1 MFSRALQRI
10 RTIGGVFF
18 HHFGLHCATH
28 QIRIILVSCVVI
40 TSLFYPAL
48 DLYYSSSSHVP
59 YLSYLSYVPSLS
71 PFTSPTDFRTTTPL
85 ASHVADLDSIW
96 TPHPSLRIQDDAVS
110 RAQCRLGSSI
120 RVERILIQGGT
131 TSNDNLDSHLN
142 SKILLETFD
151 LEARLAKEL
160 SGQGVNCLKQ
170 ERGECLVIS
179 PLLFWDYDLPSLESE
194 TDIIQALSTSPN
206 VSVSSV
212 PVTPRMV
219 LAGRGTLHESTEEG
233 HYDFDFADYLVI
245 TYLFMESD
253 CLGNTEHLAWRD
265 SLSVAT
271 TDLADVTFQDA
282 EPELLALQYQPSH
295 EPTTKTFSI
304 ISTFTYLAYAFFFA
318 YVTWSMRRMHR
329 VHSRIGLT
337 FTALVEITVST
348 ITSLSVCALVGFKV
362 TMVPWELL
370 PIVIVFLGAEN
381 MFNLVDAV
389 TKTSI
394 TLAVK
399 DRIAEGLAVAGT
411 SNTLKVVSYNSILGV
426 IAVFSFGAIRQFCVF
441 AIVVLV
447 AHWFLAHT
455 FFLAVLSIDIQRLGL
470 DELLKQG
477 TGSTPVSVSPS
488 DERKVTIR
496 RTKWQTLVSHI
507 QNALRGRARTNLSLF
522 LLLAITAA
530 LYSATYSSSTPPS
543 AGNVKPR
550 RSQALA
556 RNRDAPSQAQTSHSP
571 AQDLWHVLSPNGDQ
585 LLHLRIESPAIVS
598 LKPFVYDD
606 SPEPGRGPRRAIS
619 TDSVRR
625 TRSRI
630 NPKSLFWLLKIVLL
644 PISAT
649 TGALYL
655 LLLYLLKDAELLEA
669 QRHRDEA
676 SSTKPTKEEP
686 KSLDG
691 QISFDTLPRGVEGD
705 IDLVAATKD
714 GRLIVCVSVQNE
726 VAVWWKPRAGVG
738 EMETDLGHEDEWL
751 YSTIDTGDLLLR
763 AKAASG
769 FVGSRPQVA
778 IVTAAVAADSS
789 LFALGTSVGVIGV
802 WEVGWSMD
810 GTTVNAQPLS
820 HLSLSQGTP
829 AAVKTTFVHSAPS
842 PGRNAPLPS
851 LLAVYS
857 DNQVVEWRIGS
868 SPQPLPIRPKCEGI
882 LLKSMF
888 THVYPDDRILVIFCM
903 DQGRVE
909 LAEVGTSYPL
919 LPTSV
924 VLSLGDTPDQIVVA
938 HASRVELG
946 GSSRLVLGI
955 ATSSGSISLW
965 DATLGTCIS
974 TFDDVYGAINNL
986 KISPVNPERCELCTE
1001 VAPESFSVTFSVGQ
1015 IVQFFRIYLPG
1026 DANHRCSCSR
1036 TRNAS
1041 AWDNTLLGRRSR
1053 SSSVSSLP
1061 GNLVGPSGLKS
1072 NGGSPL
1078 ASRARLATS
1087 YEAAP
1092 FPVSGHGIHSRRASE
1107 KDRESSRRMS
1117 DILTVPI
1124 PFDNFDN
1131 QITGDSVSPC
1141 TTPPAFSWHGATLV
1155 RAFADI
1161 MCERG
1166 GWDVLDGRIAGI
1178 RRRARLGNVPTNT
1191 PSTPSLIGLSAAT
1204 LERWEVWVLDP
1215 SHSNMRSSPLVALAT
1230 PIKSLDSPRSL
1241 GQAPRLPF
1249 TRVSPFVS
1257 IRSYGLAGFGNTLG
1271 LLDFSSFRCQTIMDL
1286 FLVPNNVENAVF
1298 VSSSGDPCYEII
1310 TSKTSRGEVD
1320 LMTSEIQRIVA
1331 AGDPTLAEPEDG
1343 DEAEER
1349 FMVVAEVDWK
1359 SWSNPTIVRSPI
1371 MLAGGKTRSRGES
1384 GSMKATDFL
1393 FKQKRF
1399 SRSRCFRDGGE
1410 TYCWKHGAN
1419 GFLLLHKL
1427 TKTEI
1432 ARCTVALVTHGVFAG
1447 EKKLRLTIHASVY
1460 KVNVDMIVLS
1470 FIILEKKRRDAGGD
1484 GTKLA
1489 AHDEDPQGDGCAEG
1503 GE

>member
-10 RTIGGVFF
+10 RTIGAVFF

-71 PFTSPTDFRTTTPL
+71 PFTLPTDSRTTTPL
-85 ASHVADLDSIW
+85 ASHVTDLDSIW
-96 TPHPSLRIQDDAVS
+96 TPHPSLRTQDDAVS
-110 RAQCRLGSSI
+110 RAQCRSGSSI

-131 TSNDNLDSHLN
+131 ASNENIDSHLN
-142 SKILLETFD
+142 NKILLETFD
-151 LEARLAKEL
+151 IEARLGKRL
-160 SGQGVNCLKQ
+160 SEQGMNCLKQ

-179 PLLFWDYDLPSLESE
+179 PLLFWDYDLSSLESE
-194 TDIIQALSTSPN
+194 MDIIQALSTSQN
-206 VSVSSV
+206 VTVSGV
-212 PVTPRMV
+212 LVTPRMI
-219 LAGRGTLHESTEEG
+219 LAGRGTLDESTEEDS
-233 HYDFDFADYLVI
+233 YDFDFADYLVV
-245 TYLFMESD
+245 TYLFPESD
-253 CLGNTEHLAWRD
+253 CLGNTEHASWKDL
-265 SLSVAT
+265 LSAAT
-271 TDLADVTFQDA
+271 TDLADITFQDA

-295 EPTTKTFSI
+295 EPTAKTFSI
-304 ISTFTYLAYAFFFA
+304 ISTFTYLAYAFFFT

-399 DRIAEGLAVAGT
+399 DRIAEGLALAGT
-411 SNTLKVVSYNSILGV
+411 SNTLKVVSYNAILGV

-477 TGSTPVSVSPS
+477 TGSTPATVSPS
-488 DERKVTIR
+488 DERRAVIR
-496 RTKWQTLVSHI
+496 RTKWQTLVTHI
-507 QNALRGRARTNLSLF
+507 QNALKGRARTNLSLF

-530 LYSATYSSSTPPS
+530 LYSATYSSSTPS
-543 AGNVKPR
+543 SVGNPKPR

-556 RNRDAPSQAQTSHSP
+556 RNRDAPSQSQTSHSP
-571 AQDLWHVLSPNGDQ
+571 AHDLWHVLSPNGDQ
-585 LLHLRIESPAIVS
+585 LLHLRIESPTIMS
-598 LKPFVYDD
+598 IKPFVSDVG
-606 SPEPGRGPRRAIS
+606 PEPGTGPRRTVSA
-619 TDSVRR
+619 DSVRR
-625 TRSRI
+625 TRSRL
-630 NPKSLFWLLKIVLL
+630 NTKSLFWFLKIVLL

-676 SSTKPTKEEP
+676 SSNKTTKEAP

-726 VAVWWKPRAGVG
+726 VALWWKPRASTGVG
-738 EMETDLGHEDEWL
+738 EMETDHEDEWL

-763 AKAASG
+763 AKATSG
-769 FVGSRPQVA
+769 FSGSRPQVA
-778 IVTAAVAADSS
+778 IVTVAVTADAS

-802 WEVGWSMD
+802 WEVGWSTD
-810 GTTVNAQPLS
+810 GTTVNTQPLS
-820 HLSLSQGTP
+820 HLSPSQGTP
-829 AAVKTTFVHSAPS
+829 AVVKTTFVHSALS
-842 PGRNAPLPS
+842 PGRNTPLPS
-851 LLAVYS
+851 LLVVYS
-857 DNQVVEWRIGS
+857 DHQVDEWRIGS
-868 SPQPLPIRPKCEGI
+868 SSQPLPIRPRSDGL

-924 VLSLGDTPDQIVVA
+924 VLSLGDTSDQIVVA

-965 DATLGTCIS
+965 DATLGTCIT
-974 TFDDVYGAINNL
+974 TFDDLCGSINNL

-1015 IVQFFRIYLPG
+1015 VVQFFRIYLPG

-1036 TRNAS
+1036 TRGVS

-1061 GNLVGPSGLKS
+1061 GSLVGNSGLKS

-1107 KDRESSRRMS
+1107 KDRDSSRRLS

-1124 PFDNFDN
+1124 PFDNFDS
-1131 QITGDSVSPC
+1131 QGTGDSVSPC

-1178 RRRARLGNVPTNT
+1178 RRRARLGNVSTNT
-1191 PSTPSLIGLSAAT
+1191 SLTPSLTGLSAAT

-1230 PIKSLDSPRSL
+1230 PIKSPDSPRSP

-1249 TRVSPFVS
+1249 TRVSPFIS

-1271 LLDFSSFRCQTIMDL
+1271 LLDFSSFRC
-1286 FLVPNNVENAVF
+1286 
-1298 VSSSGDPCYEII
+1298 
-1310 TSKTSRGEVD
+1310 
-1320 LMTSEIQRIVA
+1320 
-1331 AGDPTLAEPEDG
+1331 
-1343 DEAEER
+1343 
-1349 FMVVAEVDWK
+1349 
-1359 SWSNPTIVRSPI
+1359 
-1371 MLAGGKTRSRGES
+1371 
-1384 GSMKATDFL
+1384 
-1393 FKQKRF
+1393 
-1399 SRSRCFRDGGE
+1399 
-1410 TYCWKHGAN
+1410 
-1419 GFLLLHKL
+1419 
-1427 TKTEI
+1427 
-1432 ARCTVALVTHGVFAG
+1432 
-1447 EKKLRLTIHASVY
+1447 
-1460 KVNVDMIVLS
+1460 
-1470 FIILEKKRRDAGGD
+1470 
-1484 GTKLA
+1484 
-1489 AHDEDPQGDGCAEG
+1489 
-1503 GE
+1503 

>member
-1 MFSRALQRI
+1 M
-10 RTIGGVFF
+10 
-18 HHFGLHCATH
+18 
-28 QIRIILVSCVVI
+28 VI

-71 PFTSPTDFRTTTPL
+71 PFVSPTDSRITTPL
-85 ASHVADLDSIW
+85 ASHVTDLDSIW
-96 TPHPSLRIQDDAVS
+96 TPHPSLHTQDDAVS
-110 RAQCRLGSSI
+110 RAQCRSGSSI

-131 TSNDNLDSHLN
+131 ASNENLDSYLN
-142 SKILLETFD
+142 NKILLETFD
-151 LEARLAKEL
+151 IEARLAKGL
-160 SGQGVNCLKQ
+160 SEQGMNCLKQ

-179 PLLFWDYDLPSLESE
+179 PLLFWDYDLSSLESE
-194 TDIIQALSTSPN
+194 TDIIQALSTSQN
-206 VSVSSV
+206 VTVSGV
-212 PVTPRMV
+212 LVTPRMV
-219 LAGRGTLHESTEEG
+219 LAGRGTLDESTEEDN
-233 HYDFDFADYLVI
+233 YDFDFADYLVV
-245 TYLFMESD
+245 TYLFPESE
-253 CLGNTEHLAWRD
+253 CLGNTEHLDWKDLISA
-265 SLSVAT
+265 AT

-295 EPTTKTFSI
+295 EPTTKAFSI
-304 ISTFTYLAYAFFFA
+304 ISTFTYLAYAFFFT
-318 YVTWSMRRMHR
+318 YVTWSMRRMRR

-399 DRIAEGLAVAGT
+399 DRIAEGLALAGT
-411 SNTLKVVSYNSILGV
+411 SNTLKVVSYNAILGV

-477 TGSTPVSVSPS
+477 TGSTPASVSPS

-530 LYSATYSSSTPPS
+530 LYFATYSSSTPSP

-550 RSQALA
+550 RPQALA
-556 RNRDAPSQAQTSHSP
+556 RNRDAPSQSQIAHNP
-571 AQDLWHVLSPNGDQ
+571 AHDLWHVLSPNGDQ
-585 LLHLRIESPAIVS
+585 LLHLRIESPVILS
-598 LKPFVYDD
+598 LKPFVSDV
-606 SPEPGRGPRRAIS
+606 SPEPSSGPRRTIS

-676 SSTKPTKEEP
+676 SNKPMKEEP
-686 KSLDG
+686 KSLNG

-726 VAVWWKPRAGVG
+726 VALWWKPRTSTSVG
-738 EMETDLGHEDEWL
+738 EMDAETDHEDGWL

-763 AKAASG
+763 AKATSV
-769 FVGSRPQVA
+769 FTGSRPQVA
-778 IVTAAVAADSS
+778 IVTVAVTADAS

-802 WEVGWSMD
+802 WEVGWSTD
-810 GTTVNAQPLS
+810 GITVTAHPLS
-820 HLSLSQGTP
+820 HLSPSQGTP
-829 AAVKTTFVHSAPS
+829 AVIKTTFVHSASS
-842 PGRNAPLPS
+842 PNRNAPLPS
-851 LLAVYS
+851 LLVVYG
-857 DNQVVEWRIGS
+857 DNQVAEWRIGS
-868 SPQPLPIRPKCEGI
+868 SPQPLTIRPKCEGM

-909 LAEVGTSYPL
+909 LTEVGTSYPL

-924 VLSLGDTPDQIVVA
+924 VLSLGDTSDQIVVA

-974 TFDDVYGAINNL
+974 TFDDLYGTINNL

-1001 VAPESFSVTFSVGQ
+1001 VAPENFSVTFSVGQ
-1015 IVQFFRIYLPG
+1015 VVQFFRIYLPG

-1036 TRNAS
+1036 TRGVS
-1041 AWDNTLLGRRSR
+1041 SWDNTLLGRRSR

-1061 GNLVGPSGLKS
+1061 GSLVGPSGLKS

-1107 KDRESSRRMS
+1107 KDRDSSRRMS

-1131 QITGDSVSPC
+1131 QSTGDSVSPC

-1178 RRRARLGNVPTNT
+1178 RRRARLGSVSTNPPLT
-1191 PSTPSLIGLSAAT
+1191 SSLAGLSAAT

-1215 SHSNMRSSPLVALAT
+1215 SHSNMRSSPLVALTT
-1230 PIKSLDSPRSL
+1230 PVKSSDSPQSL

-1271 LLDFSSFRCQTIMDL
+1271 LLDFSSFRC
-1286 FLVPNNVENAVF
+1286 
-1298 VSSSGDPCYEII
+1298 
-1310 TSKTSRGEVD
+1310 
-1320 LMTSEIQRIVA
+1320 
-1331 AGDPTLAEPEDG
+1331 
-1343 DEAEER
+1343 
-1349 FMVVAEVDWK
+1349 
-1359 SWSNPTIVRSPI
+1359 
-1371 MLAGGKTRSRGES
+1371 
-1384 GSMKATDFL
+1384 
-1393 FKQKRF
+1393 
-1399 SRSRCFRDGGE
+1399 
-1410 TYCWKHGAN
+1410 
-1419 GFLLLHKL
+1419 
-1427 TKTEI
+1427 
-1432 ARCTVALVTHGVFAG
+1432 
-1447 EKKLRLTIHASVY
+1447 
-1460 KVNVDMIVLS
+1460 
-1470 FIILEKKRRDAGGD
+1470 
-1484 GTKLA
+1484 
-1489 AHDEDPQGDGCAEG
+1489 
-1503 GE
+1503 

>member
-10 RTIGGVFF
+10 RTIGAVFF

-71 PFTSPTDFRTTTPL
+71 PFVSPTDSRITTPL
-85 ASHVADLDSIW
+85 ASHVTDLDSIW
-96 TPHPSLRIQDDAVS
+96 TPHPSLRTQDDAVS
-110 RAQCRLGSSI
+110 RAQCRSGSSI

-131 TSNDNLDSHLN
+131 ASNENLDSYLN
-142 SKILLETFD
+142 NKILLETFD
-151 LEARLAKEL
+151 IEARLAKGL
-160 SGQGVNCLKQ
+160 SEQGMNCLKQ

-179 PLLFWDYDLPSLESE
+179 PLLFWDYDLSSLESE
-194 TDIIQALSTSPN
+194 TDIIQALSTSQN
-206 VSVSSV
+206 VTVSGV
-212 PVTPRMV
+212 LVTPRMV
-219 LAGRGTLHESTEEG
+219 LAGRGTLDESTEEDN
-233 HYDFDFADYLVI
+233 YDFDFADYLVV
-245 TYLFMESD
+245 TYLFPESE
-253 CLGNTEHLAWRD
+253 CLGNTEHLDWKDLISA
-265 SLSVAT
+265 AT

-295 EPTTKTFSI
+295 EPTTKAFSI
-304 ISTFTYLAYAFFFA
+304 ISTFTYLAYAFFFT
-318 YVTWSMRRMHR
+318 YVTWSMRRMRR

-337 FTALVEITVST
+337 FTALVEIT
-348 ITSLSVCALVGFKV
+348 V

-399 DRIAEGLAVAGT
+399 DRIAEGLALAGT
-411 SNTLKVVSYNSILGV
+411 SNTLKVVSYNAILGV

-477 TGSTPVSVSPS
+477 TGSTPASVSPS

-530 LYSATYSSSTPPS
+530 LYFATYSSSTPSP

-550 RSQALA
+550 RPQALA
-556 RNRDAPSQAQTSHSP
+556 RNRDAPSQSQIAHNP
-571 AQDLWHVLSPNGDQ
+571 AHDLWHVLSPNGDQ
-585 LLHLRIESPAIVS
+585 LLHLRIESPVILS
-598 LKPFVYDD
+598 LKPFVSDV
-606 SPEPGRGPRRAIS
+606 SPEPSSGPRRTIS

-676 SSTKPTKEEP
+676 SNKPMKEEP
-686 KSLDG
+686 KSLNG

-726 VAVWWKPRAGVG
+726 VALWWKPRTSTSVG
-738 EMETDLGHEDEWL
+738 EMDAETDHEDGWL

-763 AKAASG
+763 AKATSV
-769 FVGSRPQVA
+769 FTGSRPQVA
-778 IVTAAVAADSS
+778 IVTVAVTADAS

-802 WEVGWSMD
+802 WEVGWSTD
-810 GTTVNAQPLS
+810 GITVTAHPLS
-820 HLSLSQGTP
+820 HLSPSQGTP
-829 AAVKTTFVHSAPS
+829 AVIKTTFVHSASS
-842 PGRNAPLPS
+842 PNRNAPLPS
-851 LLAVYS
+851 LLVVYG
-857 DNQVVEWRIGS
+857 DNQVAEWRIGS
-868 SPQPLPIRPKCEGI
+868 SPQPLTIRPKCEGM

-909 LAEVGTSYPL
+909 LTEVGTSYPL

-924 VLSLGDTPDQIVVA
+924 VLSLGDTSDQIVVA

-974 TFDDVYGAINNL
+974 TFDDLYGTINNL

-1001 VAPESFSVTFSVGQ
+1001 VAPENFSVTFSVGQ
-1015 IVQFFRIYLPG
+1015 VVQFFRIYLPG

-1036 TRNAS
+1036 TRGVS
-1041 AWDNTLLGRRSR
+1041 SWDNTLLGRRSR

-1061 GNLVGPSGLKS
+1061 GSLVGPSGLKS

-1107 KDRESSRRMS
+1107 KDRDSSRRMS

-1131 QITGDSVSPC
+1131 QSTGDSVSPC

-1178 RRRARLGNVPTNT
+1178 RRRARLGSVSTNPPLT
-1191 PSTPSLIGLSAAT
+1191 SSLAGLSAAT

-1215 SHSNMRSSPLVALAT
+1215 SHSNMRSSPLVALTT
-1230 PIKSLDSPRSL
+1230 PVKSSDSPQSL

-1271 LLDFSSFRCQTIMDL
+1271 LLDFSSFRC
-1286 FLVPNNVENAVF
+1286 
-1298 VSSSGDPCYEII
+1298 
-1310 TSKTSRGEVD
+1310 
-1320 LMTSEIQRIVA
+1320 
-1331 AGDPTLAEPEDG
+1331 
-1343 DEAEER
+1343 
-1349 FMVVAEVDWK
+1349 
-1359 SWSNPTIVRSPI
+1359 
-1371 MLAGGKTRSRGES
+1371 
-1384 GSMKATDFL
+1384 
-1393 FKQKRF
+1393 
-1399 SRSRCFRDGGE
+1399 
-1410 TYCWKHGAN
+1410 
-1419 GFLLLHKL
+1419 
-1427 TKTEI
+1427 
-1432 ARCTVALVTHGVFAG
+1432 
-1447 EKKLRLTIHASVY
+1447 
-1460 KVNVDMIVLS
+1460 
-1470 FIILEKKRRDAGGD
+1470 
-1484 GTKLA
+1484 
-1489 AHDEDPQGDGCAEG
+1489 
-1503 GE
+1503 